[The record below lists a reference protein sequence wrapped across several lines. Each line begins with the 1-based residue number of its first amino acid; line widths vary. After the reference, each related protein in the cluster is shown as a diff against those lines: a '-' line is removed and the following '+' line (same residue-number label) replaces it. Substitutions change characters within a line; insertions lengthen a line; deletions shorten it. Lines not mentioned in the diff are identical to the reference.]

1 MPPSN
6 QPRIC
11 VFCGS
16 ADGADPAYAQT
27 AKELGQ
33 RISDAGMGLVY
44 GGATVGL
51 MGILADAVIAG
62 GAEVVGVMPDVL
74 MDREIAH
81 RSVTHFHVVKT
92 MHERKALMYEHA
104 DAFIALPGGYGT
116 LDEFIEIV
124 TWAQLKIHQKP
135 CILINTNGYYDGFLA
150 FLDHAMSQG
159 FLKPENRKL
168 IQVAS
173 NVEEA
178 LVIAKNYWETGQTK
192 SSQDKQLNELIG
204 RFVVP

>member
-1 MPPSN
+1 MPK
-6 QPRIC
+6 QLRIC

-16 ADGADPAYAQT
+16 ADGADPAYIYT
-27 AKELGQ
+27 ARELGR
-33 RISDAGMGLVY
+33 RIAEAGMGLVY

-51 MGILADAVIAG
+51 MGVLADAVIAG
-62 GAEVVGVMPDVL
+62 GAEVIGVMPDVL
-74 MDREIAH
+74 MDREIANPH
-81 RSVTHFHVVKT
+81 VTHFHVVKT

-159 FLKPENRKL
+159 FLKAENRKL
-168 IQVAS
+168 IRVAD
-173 NVEEA
+173 NAGTALKMVLTHQRTQEA
-178 LVIAKNYWETGQTK
+178 GQSHDEK
-192 SSQDKQLNELIG
+192 LDELIG
-204 RFVVP
+204 R

>member
-1 MPPSN
+1 MAN

-16 ADGADPAYAQT
+16 ANGADPIYAQT

-33 RISDAGMGLVY
+33 RMAAAGIGLVY
-44 GGATVGL
+44 GGATVGI

-62 GAEVVGVMPDVL
+62 GAEVIGVMPEVL
-74 MDREIAH
+74 MDREIAN
-81 RSVTHFHVVKT
+81 RGITHFHVVKT
-92 MHERKALMYEHA
+92 MHERKALMYDHA

-124 TWAQLKIHQKP
+124 TWAQLKLHQKP

-150 FLDHAMSQG
+150 VLDHAMSQG

-168 IQVAS
+168 IQVAKDTAS
-173 NVEEA
+173 A
-178 LVIAKNYWETGQTK
+178 LAIAQGHWKAQGTAPVRDEK
-192 SSQDKQLNELIG
+192 LDELIG
-204 RFVVP
+204 R

>member
-1 MPPSN
+1 MPK
-6 QPRIC
+6 QLRIC

-16 ADGADPAYAQT
+16 ADGADPAYIHT
-27 AKELGQ
+27 ARELGR
-33 RISDAGMGLVY
+33 RIAEARMGLVY

-51 MGILADAVIAG
+51 MGGLADAAIAG
-62 GAEVVGVMPDVL
+62 GAEVIGVMPDVL

-81 RSVTHFHVVKT
+81 PGITHFHVVKT

-135 CILINTNGYYDGFLA
+135 CILINTNGYYDSFLA

-168 IQVAS
+168 IRVAKDA
-173 NVEEA
+173 EDA
-178 LVIAKNYWETGQTK
+178 LAIAQRHWVRTEPLH
-192 SSQDKQLNELIG
+192 DARLDELIG
-204 RFVVP
+204 R

>member
-1 MPPSN
+1 MPQLN

-16 ADGADPAYAQT
+16 ANGADPIYPQT

-33 RISDAGMGLVY
+33 RMAAAGIGLVY

-74 MDREIAH
+74 MDREIAN
-81 RSVTHFHVVKT
+81 RNVTHFHVVKT

-124 TWAQLKIHQKP
+124 TWAQLKLHQKP

-150 FLDHAMSQG
+150 FLDHAMSEG

-168 IQVAS
+168 IQVADNAES
-173 NVEEA
+173 A
-178 LVIAKNYWETGQTK
+178 LEMAQAGWDRQKTK
-192 SSQDKQLNELIG
+192 QPSAIDQLI
-204 RFVVP
+204 RR